1 MIASHPDGEDQ
12 DEVYM
17 IDDFVIDLIAATP
30 QKPNV
35 NVVKKMSR
43 LESQQ
48 NIAGK
53 VYIYSKSI

>member
-1 MIASHPDGEDQ
+1 MSLTAASGWALIASHPDGEDQ

-35 NVVKKMSR
+35 NVVK
-43 LESQQ
+43 Q
-48 NIAGK
+48 NE
-53 VYIYSKSI
+53 